1 MIKVSPKLRKELD
14 NKYKNLL
21 IIPDMDGV
29 LGHVHDQDYKQQLS
43 VSNDFRIS
51 LWRERNGEVKIE

>member
-1 MIKVSPKLRKELD
+1 
-14 NKYKNLL
+14 
-21 IIPDMDGV
+21 MDGV